1 MISSIEPAEDN
12 TFRTGIVSFGG
23 ISRPV
28 NLALVPEAGIGDYV
42 LVHVGVAI
50 SRIDEEE
57 AKQTLAYM
65 EAAGITGELNPD
77 ES

>member
-1 MISSIEPAEDN
+1 MIISIEPAEDN
-12 TFRTGIVSFGG
+12 TFRTGNVSFGG
-23 ISRPV
+23 MSRSV
-28 NLALVPEAGIGDYV
+28 NLALVPEAVVGDYV

-65 EAAGITGELNPD
+65 EAAGITGELNP
-77 ES
+77 EAS